1 MRFHFNWFLVLAL
14 VACPA
19 VWGQQEGEAK
29 QDQAAQA
36 AETQDDEKELTVAEK
51 FREIQGA
58 QRKMMMDLGGE
69 FRAAQGDQAAQAEV
83 MQQRRKIEAELA
95 NQAMALVDAS
105 DDDSLS
111 VQILVW
117 VSNFPGDTQ
126 AKATDLLMN
135 KYITSPAMGMLAGR
149 LARQQPGPKTK
160 NMLRAIIEK
169 NKNPE
174 VQGQAT
180 MALATYLGG
189 SLTKI
194 ATQDD
199 QTKQQVAASMG
210 EGGTA
215 YLEKWTTKAIEAARI
230 KLLETCVEK
239 YGDISMGRRTIGQ
252 TAEGQLFVLKY
263 LQIGK
268 VAPDIEG
275 ADLDEVA
282 FKLSDYRGK
291 VVVIDFWG
299 DW

>member
-14 VACPA
+14 AACPA
-19 VWGQQEGEAK
+19 AWAQQEGETK
-29 QDQAAQA
+29 PDKAAQA

-51 FREIQGA
+51 FRAIQGA
-58 QRKMMMDLGGE
+58 QRKMMMDLGRE
-69 FRAAQGDQAAQAEV
+69 FRAAETPAAKNEV
-83 MQQRRKIEAELA
+83 MQQRVKIEQKLA
-95 NQAMALVDAS
+95 QEALALVKES
-105 DDDSLS
+105 DDDDLS
-111 VQILVW
+111 VQILVF
-117 VSNFPGDTQ
+117 VSNFPGETQ

-135 KYITSPAMGMLAGR
+135 KYITSPAMGMLASR
-149 LARQQPGPKTK
+149 LARQQPGPKTE

-169 NKNPE
+169 NKDPE
-174 VQGQAT
+174 VQGLAT
-180 MALATYLGG
+180 MALASYLGG
-189 SLTKI
+189 SMTKI
-194 ATQDD
+194 AALDD
-199 QTKQQVAASMG
+199 QMKEQVAASMG

-215 YLEKWTTKAIEAARI
+215 YLKKWTTKAIEAARI

-275 ADLDEVA
+275 SDLDEVA

-291 VVVIDFWG
+291 VVVLDFWG

>member
-14 VACPA
+14 AACPA
-19 VWGQQEGEAK
+19 AWAQQEGETK
-29 QDQAAQA
+29 PDKAAQA

-51 FREIQGA
+51 FREIQMA
-58 QRKMMMDLGGE
+58 QRKMMMDLGRE
-69 FRAAQGDQAAQAEV
+69 FRAAETPAAKNEV
-83 MQQRRKIEAELA
+83 MQQRVKTEQKLAQEAL
-95 NQAMALVDAS
+95 ALVGES
-105 DDDSLS
+105 DDDNLS
-111 VQILVW
+111 IQILTF
-117 VSNFPGDTQ
+117 VSSLPGESQ

-135 KYITSPAMGMLAGR
+135 KYITSPAMGMLASR
-149 LARQQPGPKTK
+149 LARQQPGPKTEG
-160 NMLRAIIEK
+160 MLRAIIEK
-169 NKNPE
+169 NKDPE
-174 VQGQAT
+174 VQGLAT
-180 MALATYLGG
+180 MALASYLGG
-189 SLTKI
+189 SMTKI
-194 ATQDD
+194 AALDD
-199 QTKQQVAASMG
+199 QMKEQVAASMG

-252 TAEGQLFVLKY
+252 AAEGQLFVLKY

-275 ADLDEVA
+275 SDLDEVA

-291 VVVIDFWG
+291 VVVLDFWG

>member
-14 VACPA
+14 AACPA
-19 VWGQQEGEAK
+19 AWAQQEGETK
-29 QDQAAQA
+29 PDKAAQA

-51 FREIQGA
+51 FREIQMA
-58 QRKMMMDLGGE
+58 QRKMMMDLGRE
-69 FRAAQGDQAAQAEV
+69 FRAAETPAAKNEV
-83 MQQRRKIEAELA
+83 MQQRVKTEQKLAQEAL
-95 NQAMALVDAS
+95 ALVGES
-105 DDDSLS
+105 DDDNLS
-111 VQILVW
+111 IQILVW
-117 VSNFPGDTQ
+117 VSNFPGETQ

-135 KYITSPAMGMLAGR
+135 KYITSPAMGMLASR
-149 LARQQPGPKTK
+149 LARQQPGPKTEG
-160 NMLRAIIEK
+160 MLRAIIEK
-169 NKNPE
+169 NKDPE
-174 VQGQAT
+174 VQGLAT
-180 MALATYLGG
+180 MALASYLGG
-189 SLTKI
+189 SMTKI
-194 ATQDD
+194 AALDD
-199 QTKQQVAASMG
+199 QMKEQVAASMG

-275 ADLDEVA
+275 SDLDEVA

-291 VVVIDFWG
+291 VVVLDFWG